1 MPPELEST
9 IVPKVTTK
17 NMSAA
22 PKPRPKYYDLNLAHL
37 WPPALLSIL
46 HRGTG
51 LVLFFPL
58 LPLGLYIL
66 QTSLASESEF
76 ARWHELLHHPVAK
89 VAIFL
94 VAWSFAHHFFAGIR
108 YLILDLHVMG
118 SKPAARSSALA
129 VFALG
134 FLAALAV
141 GACLW

>member
-1 MPPELEST
+1 
-9 IVPKVTTK
+9 
-17 NMSAA
+17 MSVA

-37 WPPALLSIL
+37 WPPALLSIF
-46 HRGTG
+46 HRVTG
-51 LVLFFPL
+51 AVLFFPL

-66 QTSLASESEF
+66 QTSLTSEAGF
-76 ARWHELLHHPVAK
+76 ARWHDLLQHPIAK
-89 VAIFL
+89 AVIFL
-94 VAWSFAHHFFAGIR
+94 VAWSYAHHFFAGIR

-129 VFALG
+129 VFVLG

>member
-1 MPPELEST
+1 
-9 IVPKVTTK
+9 
-17 NMSAA
+17 MSVA

-37 WPPALLSIL
+37 WPPALLSIF
-46 HRGTG
+46 HRITG
-51 LVLFFPL
+51 AALFFPL

-66 QTSLASESEF
+66 QVSLGSEAGF
-76 ARWHELLHHPVAK
+76 ARWHAVLQHPIAK
-89 VAIFL
+89 LVVFL
-94 VAWSFAHHFFAGIR
+94 VAWSYAHHFFAGIR

-129 VFALG
+129 VFVLG